1 MSFNNLPTDAFS
13 PHSGVRQTPLKALSF
28 RTQKIEQEW
37 GREIKKKK
45 KETCKADQHAA
56 AEQRRD
62 VKAIDSVTM
71 EGFGSSDCPLF
82 TW

>member
-1 MSFNNLPTDAFS
+1 M
-13 PHSGVRQTPLKALSF
+13 
-28 RTQKIEQEW
+28 
-37 GREIKKKK
+37 RERNKKKNK

>member
-37 GREIKKKK
+37 GREIKKIKK
-45 KETCKADQHAA
+45 K
-56 AEQRRD
+56 R
-62 VKAIDSVTM
+62 VKQINTLQQNKGGM
-71 EGFGSSDCPLF
+71 
-82 TW
+82 